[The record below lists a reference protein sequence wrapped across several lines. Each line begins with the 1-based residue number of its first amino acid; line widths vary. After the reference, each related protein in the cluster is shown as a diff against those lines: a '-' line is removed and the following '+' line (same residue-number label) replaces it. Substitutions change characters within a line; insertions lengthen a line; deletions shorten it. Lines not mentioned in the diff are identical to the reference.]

1 MKLRFK
7 IGNKYY
13 KINERVKSIV
23 LTTLCFSFILF
34 MIIMFNLRILEMC
47 K

>member
-1 MKLRFK
+1 MKIRFK

-13 KINERVKSIV
+13 KINERIKSIV
-23 LTTLCFSFILF
+23 LITLCFSFILF